1 MSGEETMSEKT
12 IQNTGQ
18 QRKSLRAPL
27 IVLNIISE
35 DGSRSFFGYG
45 RNISRGG
52 LFIASINPRDPGIR
66 FNLEIPLPPPMSRI
80 VRCQCE
86 VVWNR
91 QFDPKS
97 PYDPGMGLRFIDMP
111 EETAELIDTWV
122 RQHSE

>member
-1 MSGEETMSEKT
+1 MSENST
-12 IQNTGQ
+12 PTTGQ

-52 LFIASINPRDPGIR
+52 LFIASINPRDPGTR
-66 FNLEIPLPPPMSRI
+66 FKLEIPLPSPINRI

-91 QFDPKS
+91 RFDPKS

-111 EETAELIDTWV
+111 EETAELIDSWV
-122 RQHSE
+122 RQQGE